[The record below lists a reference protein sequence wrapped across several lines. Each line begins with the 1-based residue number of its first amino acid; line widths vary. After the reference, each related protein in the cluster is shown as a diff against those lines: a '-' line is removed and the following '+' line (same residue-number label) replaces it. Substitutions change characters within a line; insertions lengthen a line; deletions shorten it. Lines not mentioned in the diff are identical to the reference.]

1 MASTAVARPQAQ
13 TGNAFIKTFF
23 HADMPTFTVGDRVKF
38 GSGSDMLLAA
48 VTGADALSFG
58 YVFQQNGDS
67 VDVAMDGTAIIPV
80 KVVASG
86 TATRGAYAV
95 MSATANQYQDAATIG
110 GGTTVQHIAGRF
122 MNAGTDGDYV
132 GLLVGGVLLASV
144 KA

>member
-1 MASTAVARPQAQ
+1 MSSTAIARPQAQ
-13 TGNAFIKTFF
+13 TGNAFIKTFY
-23 HADMPTFTVGDRVKF
+23 HADMPTFTAGYRVKF
-38 GSGSDMLLAA
+38 VSADQFLAA
-48 VTGADALSFG
+48 VDGADALSFG
-58 YVFQQNGDS
+58 YVFQQNGKT
-67 VDVAMDGTAIIPV
+67 VDVIMDGDAIIIV